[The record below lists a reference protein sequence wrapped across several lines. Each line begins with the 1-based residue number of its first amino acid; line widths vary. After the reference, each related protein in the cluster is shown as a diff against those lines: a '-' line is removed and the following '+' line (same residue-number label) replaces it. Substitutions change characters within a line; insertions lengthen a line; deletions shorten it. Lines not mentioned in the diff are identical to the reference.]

1 MRVVGVV
8 GALLLAGAYAIVA
21 YRFLPALRLEDA
33 RSVSSLELDRDLVA
47 PVALGF
53 TLLAVAAAAGA
64 ARGVWSVVVLD
75 AGLAL
80 WAAQLWLFLAI
91 GMPRVPWDGRIA
103 IAVTAVGASLLGIQR
118 RAPLLAASG
127 PLILAGYL
135 GPDLMAALGVAIARA
150 PWLRLLGHGA
160 MVLFAL
166 AVIAPARGRARRRGR

>member
-1 MRVVGVV
+1 MRIVGIA

-33 RSVSSLELDRDLVA
+33 RALPSPDLDRDLIA

-53 TLLAVAAAAGA
+53 TLLAVAAAAGV
-64 ARGVWSVVVLD
+64 ARGAWSVVVLD

-91 GMPRVPWDGRIA
+91 GMQRVPWDGRIA
-103 IAVTAVGASLLGIQR
+103 IAITAAGASLLGIQR

-127 PLILAGYL
+127 PLILAGHL
-135 GPDLMAALGVAIARA
+135 GADVMAALGVPSGLP
-150 PWLRLLGHGA
+150 PWLRLLGFGA

-166 AVIAPARGRARRRGR
+166 AVIGPARRRARTRGR